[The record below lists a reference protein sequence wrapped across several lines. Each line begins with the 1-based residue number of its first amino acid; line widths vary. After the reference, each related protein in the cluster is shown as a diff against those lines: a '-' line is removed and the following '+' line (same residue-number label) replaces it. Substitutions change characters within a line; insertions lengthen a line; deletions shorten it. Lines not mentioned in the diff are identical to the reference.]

1 MNDFSPSK
9 LIESELKKL
18 KTNEEKVIRE
28 RFGLLGDKKTL
39 AAIGRDLK
47 LSRERVRQIERDAK
61 RKLSLN
67 IIEDHS
73 LSVDKVIDSLKKQ
86 GGIVHKKDA
95 AKKILSE
102 KISNNVSE
110 ASALGLF
117 IALLPDIEEI
127 ERDDILHDSWKL
139 VTLPK
144 REVIG
149 ILKDWAKYLEG
160 AKSPKNMD
168 VILENHPAHN
178 KHNVTFLNA
187 VSEVGRDIMEAHDGS
202 LGLTKWPK
210 VNPRTVRDKIFYVL
224 IKSQKPLHFSEITE
238 AIKSQKFDTK
248 KVVTATV
255 HNELIADKRFV
266 LIGRGIYALKEWGY
280 TKGTVKDVIL
290 SVLKSHKSAM
300 ELNDICSEVQ
310 KQRVVRKNT
319 ILINLQT
326 QSNFKKVGSS
336 KFMLK

>member
-1 MNDFSPSK
+1 MNDFSPNK
-9 LIESELKKL
+9 LIEGELKKL

-28 RFGLLGDKKTL
+28 RFGLLGKKMTL

-61 RKLSLN
+61 RKLSMQIL
-67 IIEDHS
+67 EDHKV
-73 LSVDKVIDSLKKQ
+73 SVEKILDSMKKH
-86 GGIVHKKDA
+86 GGIVHKQDA
-95 AKKILSE
+95 AKKLLSE
-102 KISNNVSE
+102 KIKDSEKE

-139 VTLPK
+139 ITLPK
-144 REVIG
+144 SEVAG
-149 ILKDWAKYLEG
+149 ILKEWAKYLESS
-160 AKSPKNMD
+160 KSPKQLD

-187 VSEVGRDIMEAHDGS
+187 VSKVGRNIMEAHDGS
-202 LGLTKWPK
+202 IGLTKWPR
-210 VNPRTVRDKIFYVL
+210 VNPRTVRDKIFYIL
-224 IKSQKPLHFSEITE
+224 IKNQKPLHFSEITE
-238 AIKSQKFDTK
+238 EIKRQEFDQK

-255 HNELIADKRFV
+255 HNELIADERFV

-280 TKGTVKDVIL
+280 TEGTVKDVIY
-290 SVLKSHKSAM
+290 SVLKKSKKAM
-300 ELNDICSEVQ
+300 DLKDIYNEVQ

-326 QSNFKKVGSS
+326 QKDFKKVGTSS
-336 KFMLK
+336 FTLK